1 MRRALLAWEGGAGRG
16 HVVTLKT
23 VAEALGDRFVFDAAL
38 CRMEH
43 AVELEPVCELVFPGA
58 SLRPR
63 DAHRRG
69 PNAVRTAT
77 WGEFLGDLGFRD
89 EAFLAR
95 QIAWWQEVIH
105 CRRIAFVVADFAPCA
120 LMAARSLGVPAV
132 AIGVGYSCPPPDM
145 PSFPI
150 FMPEHAER
158 LYDERD
164 IVAAVNRA
172 ATPLG
177 VPEIDRLPAVY
188 ASDDQLARTL
198 PMLDPYHG
206 LRARPLLPPV
216 ADLPSAASDGS
227 GEEIFVYF
235 STTERDNPAL
245 MEALEDLGAPTRAF
259 IPGLDAAAAER
270 LAARGVTVET
280 APVPVDAIA
289 RRTRLLLSAGQH
301 GILCLGLGA
310 GLPQVAAPQHLEQG
324 YHARRAAEAGVMR
337 VVSREERS
345 AEAFRSAVRDAYAR
359 PATAVRARALAAEL
373 RPQLAR
379 NPRVDIRVRTLA
391 VTG

>member
-43 AVELEPVCELVFPGA
+43 AAELEPVCELVFPGGA
-58 SLRPR
+58 LRPR

-69 PNAVRTAT
+69 PGAVHTAT

-89 EAFLAR
+89 EAFLTR
-95 QIAWWQEVIH
+95 QIAWWQEVIR
-105 CRRIAFVVADFAPCA
+105 CRRIALVVGDFAPCA

-145 PSFPI
+145 PAFPI

-198 PMLDPYHG
+198 PMLDPYDG
-206 LRARPLLPPV
+206 LRTRPLLPPV
-216 ADLPSAASDGS
+216 ADLPTAPSDGS

-235 STTERDNPAL
+235 STTERDDPAL

-259 IPGLDAAAAER
+259 IPGLDAAVAGR
-270 LAARGVTVET
+270 LAARGVTVEA

-324 YHARRAAEAGVMR
+324 YHARRAAEAGVMK
-337 VVSREERS
+337 VVSRDERS
-345 AEAFRSAVRDAYAR
+345 AEAFRAAVRSAYAQ
-359 PATAVRARALAAEL
+359 PVAAARARALAADL
-373 RPQLAR
+373 RPRLACD
-379 NPRVDIRVRTLA
+379 PRVDIRARVLA

>member
-23 VAEALGDRFVFDAAL
+23 VAEALDDRFVFDAAL

-43 AVELEPVCELVFPGA
+43 AAELEPVCELVFPGGA
-58 SLRPR
+58 LRPR

-69 PNAVRTAT
+69 PGAIHTAT

-89 EAFLAR
+89 EAFLTR
-95 QIAWWQEVIH
+95 QIAWWQEVIR
-105 CRRIAFVVADFAPCA
+105 CRRIALVVGDFAPCA

-145 PSFPI
+145 AEFPI

-164 IVAAVNRA
+164 IVAIVNRA
-172 ATPLG
+172 AMPLG

-198 PMLDPYHG
+198 PMLDPYDG
-206 LRARPLLPPV
+206 LRTRPLLPPV
-216 ADLPSAASDGS
+216 ADLPTAPSDGS

-259 IPGLDAAAAER
+259 IPGLDAAGAAR
-270 LAARGVTVET
+270 LAACGVVVEA
-280 APVPVDAIA
+280 APVPVDLIA

-310 GLPQVAAPQHLEQG
+310 GLPQVATPQHLEQG

-337 VVSREERS
+337 VVSRDERS
-345 AEAFRSAVRDAYAR
+345 AEAVRAAVRRAYAQP
-359 PATAVRARALAAEL
+359 PAAARARALAAEL
-373 RPQLAR
+373 RPRLAR
-379 NPRVDIRVRTLA
+379 DPRVDIRARTLA